1 MIQIIPEGK
10 VQISGNASLKD
21 QINGIPF
28 TSQGYEVWI
37 TKIVDE
43 KDEKKQAELLDSL
56 AERLA
61 QTYYK
66 KLDGELR
73 STRNDMVDNLRIE
86 LNKEY
91 EEKLKKAK
99 ELIIKLK
106 EENDKLKSK

>member
-1 MIQIIPEGK
+1 MIQVIPEGK

-28 TSQGYEVWI
+28 TSQGCEVWV

-43 KDEKKQAELLDSL
+43 KDEKKQAGLLDSL

-61 QTYYK
+61 HTYYK

-86 LNKEY
+86 LSKEY

-106 EENDKLKSK
+106 EENDKLKNK

>member
-73 STRNDMVDNLRIE
+73 STRNEMIDNLRIE

>member
-1 MIQIIPEGK
+1 MIQTIPEGK

-28 TSQGYEVWI
+28 TSQGYEVWV
-37 TKIVDE
+37 TKVVDE

>member
-10 VQISGNASLKD
+10 VQISGSASLKD

-106 EENDKLKSK
+106 EENDRLKNK

>member
-28 TSQGYEVWI
+28 TSQGYEVWV
-37 TKIVDE
+37 TKVVDE
-43 KDEKKQAELLDSL
+43 KDEKKQEELLDSL
-56 AERLA
+56 VERLVK
-61 QTYYK
+61 TYYK
-66 KLDGELR
+66 KLDEELR
-73 STRNDMVDNLRIE
+73 STRNEMIDNLRIE

-106 EENDKLKSK
+106 EENDRLKNK

>member
-1 MIQIIPEGK
+1 MIQVIPEGK

-28 TSQGYEVWI
+28 TSQGYEVWV

-86 LNKEY
+86 LSKEY

-106 EENDKLKSK
+106 EENDKLKNK